1 MELYK
6 KLFKNSL
13 VMNRPA
19 FFEYFLAA
27 GFDPGTLIGIQHV
40 DQRSKCLPDLYK
52 DRYNHMNKV

>member
-1 MELYK
+1 
-6 KLFKNSL
+6 
-13 VMNRPA
+13 MNRPA

>member
-13 VMNRPA
+13 VQNRPA

-27 GFDPGTLIGIQHV
+27 GFDPGTLIEVQHV
-40 DQRSKCLPDLYK
+40 DQRSKCLSDLYK
-52 DRYNHMNKV
+52 ERYNHMNKV